1 MSCAVDPVVEEVY
14 RNASN
19 YLEQGILELLL
30 ILKSV

>member
-19 YLEQGILELLL
+19 DLVQGILELLL
-30 ILKSV
+30 T